1 MGDSDYQSSVDAF
14 PIDRQESDMSEMSGF
29 SESAPQNLYSNIDAN
44 YDPSDASS
52 QVDGPD
58 MEVYNADNTKA
69 DEERTLMEENEGG
82 KYRKTRRRKNKST
95 KKRKGKSKKSRK
107 YRRKTKR
114 H

>member
-1 MGDSDYQSSVDAF
+1 MQ
-14 PIDRQESDMSEMSGF
+14 
-29 SESAPQNLYSNIDAN
+29 
-44 YDPSDASS
+44 
-52 QVDGPD
+52 
-58 MEVYNADNTKA
+58 VYNADNTKA
-69 DEERTLMEENEGG
+69 DEEQSAMYENQGG